1 MKNLLIQKQLKLL
14 LDKTQVEKWLAISL
28 AFWVF
33 HVFLRALLL
42 FRSDPYGLPFVSKPD
57 WYIFHAL
64 ALDFLWISKLLVFFF
79 LLQIVSSIVLKHFS
93 LQNNLLSKKVFYY
106 NHYVWFV
113 FYVLLHAI
121 LLLFTLLDHEVHRF
135 LGSHLSFGLLNTYSD
150 SSSIKMFWDYVSNDY
165 SVPFLQF
172 FVLVLILPSTFF
184 LYRYLKILFLK
195 KSSMI
200 SKTIIGSFVFYIIS
214 FLFVHYLWTGNA
226 RMTKLRPVVSLVYLE
241 VFNKV
246 KKQALT
252 TDDLILYG
260 KSYQKLWL
268 EIEGDSLWTFIPNKT
283 SPLYKVPVKN
293 INQNDAKE
301 DSKKAPPN
309 FIVVFLESHRALNV
323 GFLNPKLKVSPTPFM
338 DSLSLYSRFWSRM
351 HTSGLPTTGAL
362 LSSHIGLP
370 HHSHLAQATDLAHI
384 SIPSF
389 ASVLSDSGYNTHYFS
404 AADPAWDN
412 LGVWMSKWYQSQHY
426 HRNREDD
433 STFFKHASSY
443 IKDTLALNKAPF
455 LVTLMTRSNHYPFNF
470 AAGMSSED
478 KKKPL
483 IERINITMNYTD
495 RQLARFIRSIQNEAW
510 FQNTYLIVLAD
521 HGFPLGEN
529 GVSTMNGGAFSNAT
543 WIPFLIYGEGLEKG
557 EDSRSASQIDIAPTI
572 LDLAGISV
580 ENFFMGHSLIQNN
593 NGSLS
598 LGAYSNSAAIGYQ
611 GYRLITP
618 YPWNQNSHSWL
629 FREEDIY
636 QTQDLSKEKP
646 QIVDKLRATL
656 DTLIRLSDHLL
667 EKGLP

>member
-1 MKNLLIQKQLKLL
+1 
-14 LDKTQVEKWLAISL
+14 
-28 AFWVF
+28 
-33 HVFLRALLL
+33 
-42 FRSDPYGLPFVSKPD
+42 
-57 WYIFHAL
+57 
-64 ALDFLWISKLLVFFF
+64 
-79 LLQIVSSIVLKHFS
+79 
-93 LQNNLLSKKVFYY
+93 
-106 NHYVWFV
+106 
-113 FYVLLHAI
+113 
-121 LLLFTLLDHEVHRF
+121 
-135 LGSHLSFGLLNTYSD
+135 
-150 SSSIKMFWDYVSNDY
+150 
-165 SVPFLQF
+165 
-172 FVLVLILPSTFF
+172 
-184 LYRYLKILFLK
+184 
-195 KSSMI
+195 MI

-241 VFNKV
+241 LFSKPNSEGLTPEEY
-246 KKQALT
+246 KK
-252 TDDLILYG
+252 YG
-260 KSYQKLWL
+260 KAYQKLWL

>member
-1 MKNLLIQKQLKLL
+1 
-14 LDKTQVEKWLAISL
+14 
-28 AFWVF
+28 
-33 HVFLRALLL
+33 
-42 FRSDPYGLPFVSKPD
+42 
-57 WYIFHAL
+57 
-64 ALDFLWISKLLVFFF
+64 
-79 LLQIVSSIVLKHFS
+79 
-93 LQNNLLSKKVFYY
+93 
-106 NHYVWFV
+106 
-113 FYVLLHAI
+113 
-121 LLLFTLLDHEVHRF
+121 
-135 LGSHLSFGLLNTYSD
+135 
-150 SSSIKMFWDYVSNDY
+150 
-165 SVPFLQF
+165 
-172 FVLVLILPSTFF
+172 
-184 LYRYLKILFLK
+184 
-195 KSSMI
+195 MI

-543 WIPFLIYGEGLEKG
+543 WIPFLVWGQGIQTGR
-557 EDSRSASQIDIAPTI
+557 DTVTTAQIDIAPTI
-572 LDLAGISV
+572 LELAGIAAP
-580 ENFFMGHSLIQNN
+580 NYFMGHNLLRGF
-593 NGSLS
+593 GSGLS
-598 LGAYSNSAAIGYQ
+598 LGAYSRVASIGLD
-611 GYRLITP
+611 GYRLITK
-618 YPWNQNSHSWL
+618 YPLSDGNIPWL
-629 FREEDIY
+629 FGESDTH
-636 QTQDLSKEKP
+636 QKMDLASEKGD
-646 QIVDKLRATL
+646 VVEKLKKTL
-656 DTLIRLSDHLL
+656 DTLILFSDYSL
-667 EKGLP
+667 EKGM

>member
-1 MKNLLIQKQLKLL
+1 MKLFSNVIANQIWPYLKPLEKWIPLSLAVWISHIFLRILLI
-14 LDKTQVEKWLAISL
+14 
-28 AFWVF
+28 
-33 HVFLRALLL
+33 
-42 FRSDPYGLPFVSKPD
+42 FRMDPYGFPFVNKPD
-57 WYIFHAL
+57 WYIFHAIC
-64 ALDFLWISKLLVFFF
+64 LDFLWIANTLVAFALFTILFIKL
-79 LLQIVSSIVLKHFS
+79 FS
-93 LQNNLLSKKVFYY
+93 LKTKNPISPKTNLIAKISLTLGALF
-106 NHYVWFV
+106 HG
-113 FYVLLHAI
+113 I
-121 LLLFTLLDHEVHRF
+121 LLPFTILDNEVQRF

-150 SSSIKMFWDYVSNDY
+150 TSSVVMFWDYVANDY

-172 FVLVLILPSTFF
+172 IVLALILPCTYG
-184 LYRYLKILFLK
+184 LYRLLCHWMVKCKI
-195 KSSMI
+195 SI
-200 SKTIIGSFVFYIIS
+200 PKTAMAMLIFYILS
-214 FLFVHYLWTGNA
+214 YLFIHFIWTGNA

-241 VFNKV
+241 LFSKPNSEGLTPEEY
-246 KKQALT
+246 KK
-252 TDDLILYG
+252 YG

-646 QIVDKLRATL
+646 QIADKLRATL